1 MKKVFTLLFV
11 AMMSLCGWAEEV
23 TFDFDNN
30 YQQLF
35 PTLPGVSSNDSHD
48 GDFLNDTTTVL
59 NGVSLTVSAAAE
71 GNKTANR
78 IWSGSPRLRVYS
90 GTLTITA
97 PAGQAIT
104 KMVFDQGK
112 WNDNNTANEGSLSS
126 AGWEGN
132 TASVVITIAGNTQL
146 RSIVVTVSDGSDNRT
161 ASSIEFA
168 EGYEDRATCGK
179 DEKISLPT
187 AIVKAGDDV
196 IAGAA
201 VTWTLS
207 SDSLAKISGNDIVIQ
222 NGVQGQVTVRADFEG
237 DATYKPSTKSYTL
250 TIYKG
255 YLLLSSLVEDC
266 TSSNPK
272 WDNGGEYASYWF
284 VSESLVPVNN
294 TVTYANGRYIYLT
307 DGTNN
312 MLFYGTN
319 KQNLAQGH
327 VINGDLG
334 EGKLGAFWGKLYRY
348 NNLPEFSFTDMEVK
362 IQDSVAVA
370 PKTITVSQLADNV
383 NAYIQINNAEFVSI
397 DNKNLK
403 FVVGSDSMAV
413 YNQFGVNTD
422 ALEVG
427 EIYTLTGMGSVYKET
442 IQMNLIDFTT
452 GANNI
457 SSMKADALKS
467 DAIYNLQGQRVMATK
482 KGLYIIN
489 GKKVVK

>member
-1 MKKVFTLLFV
+1 
-11 AMMSLCGWAEEV
+11 
-23 TFDFDNN
+23 
-30 YQQLF
+30 
-35 PTLPGVSSNDSHD
+35 
-48 GDFLNDTTTVL
+48 
-59 NGVSLTVSAAAE
+59 
-71 GNKTANR
+71 
-78 IWSGSPRLRVYS
+78 
-90 GTLTITA
+90 
-97 PAGQAIT
+97 
-104 KMVFDQGK
+104 
-112 WNDNNTANEGSLSS
+112 
-126 AGWEGN
+126 
-132 TASVVITIAGNTQL
+132 
-146 RSIVVTVSDGSDNRT
+146 
-161 ASSIEFA
+161 
-168 EGYEDRATCGK
+168 
-179 DEKISLPT
+179 
-187 AIVKAGDDV
+187 VKAGDDAV
-196 IAGAA
+196 AGVE

-207 SDSLAKISGNDIVIQ
+207 SDTLAQIDGNNIKIL
-222 NGVQGQVTVRADFEG
+222 NGVQGQVTVKAEFEG
-237 DATYKPSTKSYTL
+237 NTNFKPSSKSYTL

-362 IQDSVAVA
+362 VQDSVAVA
-370 PKTITVSQLADNV
+370 PKAITVSQLADNL
-383 NAYIQINNAEFVSI
+383 NAYIQISNAEFVSASGR
-397 DNKNLK
+397 NLK
-403 FVVGSDSMAV
+403 FVVGTDSMAV
-413 YNQFGVNTD
+413 YNQFNVDTE

-427 EIYTLTGMGSVYKET
+427 ELYTLTGMGSIYKET
-442 IQMNLIDFTT
+442 LQINLIDFTA

-457 SSMKADALKS
+457 TSMKADAMKS
-467 DAIYNLQGQRVMATK
+467 DAIYNLQGQRMMATK

>member
-11 AMMSLCGWAEEV
+11 AMMSICGWAEEV
-23 TFDFDNN
+23 TILPSDFT
-30 YQQLF
+30 
-35 PTLPGVSSNDSHD
+35 PVESSDYSVTKD
-48 GDFLNDTTTVL
+48 GI
-59 NGVSLTVSAAAE
+59 TVSVVASTVTAE
-71 GNKTANR
+71 QMRIFKNKT
-78 IWSGSPRLRVYS
+78 I
-90 GTLTITA
+90 TISSTV
-97 PAGQAIT
+97 GNIT
-104 KMVFDQGK
+104 KIVFTC
-112 WNDNNTANEGSLSS
+112 TASGDAKYGPGSFNEQDGYSFEDKTGTWEGS
-126 AGWEGN
+126 ATEVVF
-132 TASVVITIAGNTQL
+132 TAEKNQVRATQ
-146 RSIVVTVSDGSDNRT
+146 IVVTIGGDVDART
-161 ASSIEFA
+161 ATSIEFA

-187 AIVKAGDDV
+187 ATVKAGENAV
-196 IAGAA
+196 AGAT

-250 TIYKG
+250 TVYKG

-294 TVTYANGRYIYLT
+294 TVTYANGKYIYLT

-362 IQDSVAVA
+362 VQDSVAVA

-383 NAYIQINNAEFVSI
+383 NAYIQIANAEFVSI
-397 DNKNLK
+397 DKKNLK

-427 EIYTLTGMGSVYKET
+427 EVYTLTGMGSVYKET